1 MSLPPHRV
9 SGQGPLVVLVHG
21 TAPDLFDRLESELR
35 TTHRVLRLDRRGFPG
50 SGLPIV
56 HTLPP
61 HAEDLAALI
70 AREGGEAIV
79 VGWSIGGVIAIE
91 LAQRFPER
99 VKGLVLLEPPW
110 QAKRSPTLRMVAAI
124 LFGELRGALGMAAS
138 GGERFLRWALSRRD
152 GSCELDSLPT
162 DARERIRAAGPAMLA
177 ELDGGTGEHLV
188 ARPLQVPV
196 AILAG
201 DASTLEFGAA
211 AERLGAAMGVKP
223 KVLPG
228 AGHLLQETR
237 APDVAAAVRAM
248 G

>member
-21 TAPDLFDRLESELR
+21 TAPDLFDRLESELQP
-35 TTHRVLRLDRRGFPG
+35 THRVLRLDRRGFPG

-70 AREGGEAIV
+70 AREGDAAVV
-79 VGWSIGGVIAIE
+79 VGWSIGGVIALE
-91 LAQRFPER
+91 LAQRFPDR
-99 VKGLVLLEPPW
+99 VRGLVLLEPPF
-110 QAKRSPTLRMVAAI
+110 QAKRHPTLRMVAAI
-124 LFGELRGALGMAAS
+124 LFGKLRGAFGRAGA

-152 GSCELDSLPT
+152 GTCELDSLPEA
-162 DARERIRAAGPAMLA
+162 ARERIRAAGPAMLA

-196 AILAG
+196 VLLTG
-201 DASTLEFGAA
+201 DASTPEFGAA
-211 AERLGAAMGVKP
+211 AARLGAAMEVKAR
-223 KVLPG
+223 VLAG
-228 AGHLLQETR
+228 AGHMLQETR
-237 APDVAAAVRAM
+237 AAEVAAAVREI